1 MLLRMPGV
9 GGGTTK
15 RDRLSLLV
23 GTVYRMVQGCYTP
36 RDLMLSVV
44 EMSVEFVLST
54 CSNSLSLVRMALF
67 RVSKAPEKDT
77 KARVKL
83 LSENLMGLYWM
94 LSGL

>member
-1 MLLRMPGV
+1 MLLRMPSV

-15 RDRLSLLV
+15 RDRMGLLV
-23 GTVYRMVQGCYTP
+23 GAVYRMVQGCYTP
-36 RDLMLSVV
+36 RDLVLPVV

-67 RVSKAPEKDT
+67 RVSKATENDT

-83 LSENLMGLYWM
+83 LSETLMGLYWM